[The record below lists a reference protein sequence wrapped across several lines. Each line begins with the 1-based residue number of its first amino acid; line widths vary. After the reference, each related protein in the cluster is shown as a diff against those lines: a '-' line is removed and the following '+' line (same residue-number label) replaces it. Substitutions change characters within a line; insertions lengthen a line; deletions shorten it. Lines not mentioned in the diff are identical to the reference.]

1 MPLKSLTKLV
11 VPARVRNDQEYK
23 SALVRLGI
31 GIFMSIYIGGGTVVG
46 YFDIGTYDFLIL
58 LFTFTLYSIYVLT
71 RILKY
76 PGQIPRRYIVT
87 FVDIVFVTISSLLV
101 GKSDSPFYLLYILLF
116 ISQGGRFG
124 RSYLYATAAFSILSY
139 GLVCILD
146 PRFSTHAL
154 ESSFKLIALI
164 VLPLY
169 LDAMLKTIQ
178 QARQAADAANESKSR
193 FLATMSHE
201 IRTPM
206 SAAIGMINLLKTTT
220 LNNDQQVY
228 INGLSTSANRLH
240 MLINDLL
247 DFSKIEAGKLSLEQR
262 NFSIEDTLQEVSIV
276 LSPLARQKNISF
288 NYVIAPDVPKI
299 LLGDSYRLSQI
310 LLNLAGNA
318 IKFTEQGGVTIKTGI
333 NDSAQQ
339 LRIEIIDT
347 GIGIDT
353 EQLSQIFESFTQA
366 DSSTTRRFGG
376 TGLGT
381 TIARELVR
389 MMNGDIGVESTP
401 AKGST
406 FWFEIPLR
414 LADPDVVPV
423 KVTEDD
429 PYISSTNETA
439 GRHILLAE
447 DSEINALF
455 ISTTLTEAGH
465 NVEVV
470 ENGEL
475 ALERLRHDRYDIV
488 FMDMHMPVMD
498 GITATRIWRAEED
511 RNNSLPIIALT
522 ANISEDDRL
531 ACLQA
536 GMNEFLSKPV
546 STERLF
552 STLEIFT
559 VKPVFSVAL
568 PR

>member
-1 MPLKSLTKLV
+1 LSPPSPPPSTASRATATASPQILHNLV
-11 VPARVRNDQEYK
+11 GNAVKFTHQGSITVDA
-23 SALVRLGI
+23 ALVGADR
-31 GIFMSIYIGGGTVVG
+31 S
-46 YFDIGTYDFLIL
+46 
-58 LFTFTLYSIYVLT
+58 
-71 RILKY
+71 RI
-76 PGQIPRRYIVT
+76 
-87 FVDIVFVTISSLLV
+87 TISV
-101 GKSDSPFYLLYILLF
+101 
-116 ISQGGRFG
+116 
-124 RSYLYATAAFSILSY
+124 
-139 GLVCILD
+139 
-146 PRFSTHAL
+146 
-154 ESSFKLIALI
+154 
-164 VLPLY
+164 
-169 LDAMLKTIQ
+169 
-178 QARQAADAANESKSR
+178 
-193 FLATMSHE
+193 
-201 IRTPM
+201 
-206 SAAIGMINLLKTTT
+206 
-220 LNNDQQVY
+220 
-228 INGLSTSANRLH
+228 
-240 MLINDLL
+240 
-247 DFSKIEAGKLSLEQR
+247 
-262 NFSIEDTLQEVSIV
+262 
-276 LSPLARQKNISF
+276 
-288 NYVIAPDVPKI
+288 
-299 LLGDSYRLSQI
+299 
-310 LLNLAGNA
+310 
-318 IKFTEQGGVTIKTGI
+318 
-333 NDSAQQ
+333 
-339 LRIEIIDT
+339 IDT
-347 GIGIDT
+347 GIGIPADKFD
-353 EQLSQIFESFTQA
+353 QIFESFTQA

-389 MMNGDIGVESTP
+389 MMNGDVGVVSTP

-559 VKPVFSVAL
+559 VKPVSSVAL